1 MSSPQEELVKVEKRP
16 AIVQVFFMVLLEIGQ
31 RHAIVQVNSAIL
43 LEFRDFTVKDLHFC
57 SSSSML
63 AQEH

>member
-1 MSSPQEELVKVEKRP
+1 LSSPQEELVKVEKRP

-43 LEFRDFTVKDLHFC
+43 LIFAILR
-57 SSSSML
+57 
-63 AQEH
+63 